1 MPSDFTPQPVLPSPS
16 KPRLIAFRVV
26 AVAIGLFLWFT
37 TQKLIGA
44 KAMPEHGIGD
54 QLIDLLA
61 PVHQHLV
68 DNPRHADA
76 LLIVSS
82 LFIDVLGIYML
93 GKSIVG
99 RTVRPFVAILLVF
112 AARQA
117 CQALTAL
124 PPPDGMIWRDP
135 GLKPLLVTYGVS
147 NDLFF
152 SGHTALAVLGAV
164 ELAHH
169 GKRWCSWQVIVG
181 ILIGVFEVATVLALR
196 AHYTMDVFA
205 GVVAALL
212 AAHWATKLAPPC
224 DRLLARLSTPG

>member
-1 MPSDFTPQPVLPSPS
+1 MATEPSPQPAPS
-16 KPRLIAFRVV
+16 KPKLITFRVV
-26 AVAIGLFLWFT
+26 AVSVGLFLWFW
-37 TQKLIGA
+37 TQSLIGA
-44 KAMPEHGIGD
+44 KTMPEHGVGD
-54 QLIDLLA
+54 GLIDLLA
-61 PVHQHLV
+61 PIHQHLV

-82 LFIDVLGIYML
+82 FFIDVLAVYML
-93 GKSIVG
+93 GKTIVG
-99 RTVRPFVAILLVF
+99 RTLRPFIAILLVF

-135 GLKPLLVTYGVS
+135 GFPSLLVTYGVS

-169 GKRWCSWQVIVG
+169 GNRWFSWQVIVG
-181 ILIGVFEVATVLALR
+181 ILIGVFEAATVLALR

-212 AAHWATKLAPPC
+212 AAHWATRLAPPC
-224 DRLLARLSTPG
+224 DRALARFATPK

>member
-1 MPSDFTPQPVLPSPS
+1 MPSDPSPRPAPS
-16 KPRLIAFRVV
+16 KPRLIGFRTIAVV
-26 AVAIGLFLWFT
+26 LGLILWFW

-44 KAMPEHGIGD
+44 KTMPEHGVGD
-54 QLIDLLA
+54 GLIDLLA
-61 PVHQHLV
+61 PIHQHLL

-82 LFIDVLGIYML
+82 LLIDFLGVYML

-99 RTVRPFVAILLVF
+99 RTARPFIAILLVF
-112 AARQA
+112 AARQL
-117 CQALTAL
+117 CQAITAL
-124 PPPDGMIWRDP
+124 PPPAGMIWHDP
-135 GLKPLLVTYGVS
+135 GFKSLLVTYGVS

-169 GKRWCSWQVIVG
+169 GKHWLSWQVIVG
-181 ILIGVFEVATVLALR
+181 VLIVIFEATTVLALR

-224 DRLLARLSTPG
+224 DRLLARLATPK